1 MANLDITNASKAASA
16 INTLDAAL
24 RNLTNSSANLGSI
37 ENRLRFSMSNALSTS
52 QVAQAAKSNLADADF
67 AVENQ
72 LTKGVLLKQ
81 SVAAMMAQSRAQP
94 ELVLSLLKN
103 R

>member
-1 MANLDITNASKAASA
+1 MSKAATA

-24 RNLTNSSANLGSI
+24 RNLTNSSANLGTI

-67 AVENQ
+67 AIESAK
-72 LTKGVLLKQ
+72 LMKGVLLKR